1 MGYLYLAISKFCA
14 AAKMAAMKNCGDSKD
29 PTTAAVKVNTV
40 RSAIILIV
48 SVIVFTAS
56 RSATADGLWIAVL
69 SGASNAINML
79 SWIVCATAVSL
90 CVVETFVMIGSV
102 VVPLAL
108 SPLLYAGET
117 VSVMQWLGAGLI
129 LAAVALFCV
138 GRGAKF
144 SRKGIVWLAVCALS
158 SAGVNIS
165 SKLYAVRVGSEYA
178 AFLNLVSFGMY
189 GVVYRYDYLYRGE
202 RSTPKIGFVGES
214 SLLTA
219 KSKMFTLSLNNVGG
233 TDLASGISIYPKNL
247 DRKANV
253 LKYLDAWNGD
263 DPVTV
268 NGNVI
273 EKADRNKIIY
283 TDNLSLIM
291 DMIGEFVNIVT
302 IALVSFTALS
312 LVVSSVMIGI
322 ITYVSVVE
330 RTKEI
335 GVIRSLGGRKCDV
348 SRLFI
353 AETSMIG
360 LASGLIGVGFTYFA
374 SVIINAIVGPLTGI
388 SQIALLP
395 WHEAVIM
402 IGVSVILTLIS
413 GVFPARAA
421 ARKDPVV
428 ALRTE

>member
-1 MGYLYLAISKFCA
+1 
-14 AAKMAAMKNCGDSKD
+14 
-29 PTTAAVKVNTV
+29 
-40 RSAIILIV
+40 
-48 SVIVFTAS
+48 
-56 RSATADGLWIAVL
+56 
-69 SGASNAINML
+69 
-79 SWIVCATAVSL
+79 
-90 CVVETFVMIGSV
+90 
-102 VVPLAL
+102 
-108 SPLLYAGET
+108 
-117 VSVMQWLGAGLI
+117 
-129 LAAVALFCV
+129 
-138 GRGAKF
+138 
-144 SRKGIVWLAVCALS
+144 
-158 SAGVNIS
+158 
-165 SKLYAVRVGSEYA
+165 
-178 AFLNLVSFGMY
+178 
-189 GVVYRYDYLYRGE
+189 
-202 RSTPKIGFVGES
+202 
-214 SLLTA
+214 
-219 KSKMFTLSLNNVGG
+219 
-233 TDLASGISIYPKNL
+233 
-247 DRKANV
+247 
-253 LKYLDAWNGD
+253 
-263 DPVTV
+263 
-268 NGNVI
+268 
-273 EKADRNKIIY
+273 
-283 TDNLSLIM
+283 M